1 MFGIK
6 TEKFIVRDVSGKL
19 DLLDLVAYLEKSP
32 LVLAYDYAF
41 RNMGD
46 EEPGIIV
53 DVRKHPL
60 DMIVTSYKTPF
71 NLVMRHINKM
81 YK

>member
-6 TEKFIVRDVSGKL
+6 TDKFIVLDVSGKL
-19 DLLDLVAYLEKSP
+19 DLLDLVAYLDKSP
-32 LVLAYDYAF
+32 LVLKYNYAF

-46 EEPGIIV
+46 EEPGII
-53 DVRKHPL
+53 DVKKHPL

-71 NLVMRHINKM
+71 NLVIRHINKM